1 MKIQEKPMQIAI
13 DGPAASGKSTAAG
26 MLARKLGFLYI
37 DTGAM
42 YRAVTLQGIKEG
54 ADFANEKL
62 IEEIASRMEIG
73 ISQDP
78 ETSRGYKVS
87 INGTDVTDEL
97 FTPAVDAKVSETA
110 RIGAVRRIMVEQQ
123 RDIAKEND
131 VVMAGRDIASNVL
144 TGADL
149 KIFLTAD
156 PHVRAQR
163 RLKEL
168 EQKGEKK
175 EFDDILEN
183 IRQRDRIDSTREDN
197 PLIKT
202 DDAVEVDCSN
212 LTISKMVDII
222 EDYAHRIRRI

>member
-1 MKIQEKPMQIAI
+1 MQIAI

-26 MLARKLGFLYI
+26 LLAKKLGFLYI

-42 YRAVTLQGIKEG
+42 YRAVTLKGIRDN
-54 ADFANEKL
+54 ADFSDEQKM
-62 IEEIASRMEIG
+62 EHIASRMKIG
-73 ISQDP
+73 ITQAP

-87 INGTDVTDEL
+87 IDGADVTDEL
-97 FTPAVDAKVSETA
+97 FTPSVDSKVSLAA
-110 RIGAVRRIMVEQQ
+110 RIGGVRRVLVDQQ
-123 RDIAKEND
+123 REIASHND
-131 VVMAGRDIASNVL
+131 VVMAGRDIGSNVL
-144 TGADL
+144 TQAEL

-156 PHVRAQR
+156 PAVRAER

-175 EFDDILEN
+175 DFEDILGN

-212 LTISKMVDII
+212 LTITEMVDLI
-222 EDYAHRIRRI
+222 EDYALRIRRI